1 MRADLL
7 SLAAFYFLGSCRF
20 MFSQIHLP
28 IAAIVCLM
36 QVGVGNEPP
45 VSADPPYLVQWRKCM
60 AESGL
65 LYEEG
70 RLDEATKV
78 LERALEY
85 ARHFAPRD
93 PRLAR
98 TIHTLGF
105 LYQEQGK
112 YSAAAGQYRRAIHL
126 WEQMDHEQHDALLL
140 SMDNLIGTYL
150 ESGDY
155 AAARKLMESRLP
167 EMERSTTDWKDRA
180 TLQNMRAALAETQH
194 RLGEAELSYR
204 ESLALWQQHAQD
216 KNSAIVLM
224 NLSHVLSEMKRYQN
238 GLDAIME
245 ALTILKKLD
254 ATVRPLV
261 ILSLD
266 HAGSLYM
273 KLQRPGDAGAAYNRA
288 LRMAETTFGAEQIL
302 TCAIM
307 LRYSAALRALG
318 QRDQAKVLASKAKTM
333 LGRSKERLTVDVHEL
348 AEFR

>member
-1 MRADLL
+1 
-7 SLAAFYFLGSCRF
+7 

-36 QVGVGNEPP
+36 QVGVGNEPS
-45 VSADPPYLVQWRKCM
+45 VFADPPYLAQWRECM
-60 AESGL
+60 AESGP
-65 LYEEG
+65 LYEAG
-70 RLDEATKV
+70 RWDEATKI

-85 ARHFAPRD
+85 ARHFAPLD

-98 TIHTLGF
+98 TIHAVGF
-105 LYQEQGK
+105 LYQQQGK
-112 YSAAAGQYRRAIHL
+112 YSAAASQYRRAIHL
-126 WEQMDHEQHDALLL
+126 WEQMGPQQHDAMRL
-140 SMDNLIGTYL
+140 STDNLIGTYL
-150 ESGDY
+150 ESGEY

-167 EMERSTTDWKDRA
+167 EMERSTTDWEDRA
-180 TLQNMRAALAETQH
+180 TLLNMRAALAETQH

-204 ESLALWQQHAQD
+204 ESLALWQQHARD
-216 KNSAIVLM
+216 KNSALVLM
-224 NLSHVLSEMKRYQN
+224 NLSHVLSEMKRYQK

-245 ALTILKKLD
+245 ALAILEKLD
-254 ATVRPLV
+254 ATVRPFV